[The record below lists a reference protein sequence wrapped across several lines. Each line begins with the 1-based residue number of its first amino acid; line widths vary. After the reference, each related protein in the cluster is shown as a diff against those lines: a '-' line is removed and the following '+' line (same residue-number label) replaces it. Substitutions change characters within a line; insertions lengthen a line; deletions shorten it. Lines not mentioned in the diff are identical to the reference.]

1 MKREKMLRILKSLTF
16 LIWMFVFITI
26 TSCNKCCKNEP
37 INLLSYNIRFDNPD
51 DGVNSWPNRKEK
63 VAALIK
69 FHDVDIAC
77 LQEVLHQQL
86 IDLDERLPHLSWV
99 GAGRDDG
106 KQQGEFAPILFD
118 NQKFQLLGSGWF
130 WLSETPDVPS
140 MGWDAA
146 CIRICTW
153 LKLKC
158 MANSI
163 ELFVFNTHF
172 DHVGKI
178 ARQNSAQ
185 LIIHKINEI
194 ANGYPIVLAGDFNA
208 LPHSD
213 AIKAIAEKFSDSYL
227 TSIEPPYG
235 PIGTWNAF
243 DYNSMLDQRIDY
255 IFTNERIKVIK
266 YGNLTDS
273 EEQRFPSDHLP
284 VFIKTNFNKL

>member
-1 MKREKMLRILKSLTF
+1 MKNLQLAVFTLWVLIIIIL
-16 LIWMFVFITI
+16 
-26 TSCNKCCKNEP
+26 TSCNPCSKDEL

-51 DGVNSWPNRKEK
+51 DGINSWPHRKEK

-69 FHDVDIAC
+69 FHGVNIAC
-77 LQEVLHQQL
+77 LQEVLHHQL

-99 GAGRDDG
+99 GAGRDNG
-106 KQQGEFAPILFD
+106 KEQGEYAPILFD
-118 NQKFQLLGSGWF
+118 NQKFQLLDSGWF
-130 WLSETPDVPS
+130 WLSETPEVPS

-146 CIRICTW
+146 CVRLCTW
-153 LKLKC
+153 VKLKHLK
-158 MANSI
+158 NNI
-163 ELFVFNTHF
+163 EFFVFNTHL
-172 DHVGKI
+172 DHVGEI
-178 ARQNSAQ
+178 ARLNSAQ
-185 LIIHKINEI
+185 LIIHRINEI
-194 ANGYPIVLAGDFNA
+194 AQGHPVVLAGDFNA

-213 AIKAIAEKFSDSYL
+213 AIKAIAENFSDSYL

-243 DYNSMLDQRIDY
+243 DYNSVLDQRIDN

-284 VFIKTNFNKL
+284 VFVKIVFEK